1 MNSFQT
7 LPVNLSFLP
16 SVLFLLIIA
25 RKIFTDSMFLSSRS
39 DPGCIFNSGT
49 KDGCPLFCQ
58 NRVGTASLIVTC
70 GKAAKSPDFADANY
84 NIILIS

>member
-7 LPVNLSFLP
+7 LPAILFFLP
-16 SVLFLLIIA
+16 SFLFLLIIA
-25 RKIFTDSMFLSSRS
+25 QKIFTDSTFLPNHS
-39 DPGCIFNSGT
+39 DPVCIFNSGP
-49 KDGCPLFCQ
+49 KDGRLLFCQ

>member
-7 LPVNLSFLP
+7 LPANLSFLP
-16 SVLFLLIIA
+16 SALFLPIVA
-25 RKIFTDSMFLSSRS
+25 QKIFTGSIFLSRLS

-49 KDGCPLFCQ
+49 KGNCLLFCQ
-58 NRVGTASLIVTC
+58 NRMGTASLIVTC

>member
-7 LPVNLSFLP
+7 LPATLSFLP
-16 SVLFLLIIA
+16 SALFLPIVA
-25 RKIFTDSMFLSSRS
+25 QKIFTDSTFLPNHS
-39 DPGCIFNSGT
+39 DPVCIFNSGP
-49 KDGCPLFCQ
+49 KDGRLLFCQ

-70 GKAAKSPDFADANY
+70 GKAAKSLDFADANY

>member
-7 LPVNLSFLP
+7 LPANLSFLP
-16 SVLFLLIIA
+16 SALFLPVVA
-25 RKIFTDSMFLSSRS
+25 QKIFTCSIFLSRLS
-39 DPGCIFNSGT
+39 DPGCIFNSGQ
-49 KDGCPLFCQ
+49 KDGRLLFCQ

-70 GKAAKSPDFADANY
+70 GKAAKSPGFADANY

>member
-7 LPVNLSFLP
+7 LPAILFFLP
-16 SVLFLLIIA
+16 SFLFLLIIA
-25 RKIFTDSMFLSSRS
+25 QKIFTDSTFFPNHS
-39 DPGCIFNSGT
+39 DPVCIFNSGP
-49 KDGCPLFCQ
+49 KDGRLLFCQ

>member
-7 LPVNLSFLP
+7 LPATLSFLP
-16 SVLFLLIIA
+16 SALFLPIVA
-25 RKIFTDSMFLSSRS
+25 QKIFTDSTFLPNHS

-49 KDGCPLFCQ
+49 KGNCPLFCQ
-58 NRVGTASLIVTC
+58 NHMGTASLIVTC
-70 GKAAKSPDFADANY
+70 GKAAKSPDSADANY

>member
-25 RKIFTDSMFLSSRS
+25 RKIFTDSMFLSKLSN
-39 DPGCIFNSGT
+39 PGCIFNSST

>member
-16 SVLFLLIIA
+16 SALFLPIVA
-25 RKIFTDSMFLSSRS
+25 QKIFTDSIFLSKLSN
-39 DPGCIFNSGT
+39 PGCIFNSGA
-49 KDGCPLFCQ
+49 KGNCPLFCQ
-58 NRVGTASLIVTC
+58 NHMGTASLIVTC
-70 GKAAKSPDFADANY
+70 GKAAKTPDFDGAEY

>member
-7 LPVNLSFLP
+7 LPANLSFLP

-25 RKIFTDSMFLSSRS
+25 RKIFTDSMFLSTIS
-39 DPGCIFNSGT
+39 DPGCIFNSGAN
-49 KDGCPLFCQ
+49 DGCLLFCQ
-58 NRVGTASLIVTC
+58 NRMGTASLIVTC
-70 GKAAKSPDFADANY
+70 GKAAKSPDFAGAKY

>member
-1 MNSFQT
+1 MNSFRT
-7 LPVNLSFLP
+7 LPAILFFLP
-16 SVLFLLIIA
+16 SFLFLLIIA
-25 RKIFTDSMFLSSRS
+25 QKIFTDSTFLPNHS
-39 DPGCIFNSGT
+39 DPVCIFNSGP
-49 KDGCPLFCQ
+49 KDGRLLFCQ